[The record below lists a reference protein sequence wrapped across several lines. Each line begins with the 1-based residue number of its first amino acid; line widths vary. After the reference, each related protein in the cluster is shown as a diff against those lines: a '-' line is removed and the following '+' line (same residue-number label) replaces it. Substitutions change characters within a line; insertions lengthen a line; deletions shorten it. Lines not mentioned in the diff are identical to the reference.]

1 MHLFKLEIE
10 AKRLFSYLIVWVLIE
25 LLILKNTTTTTKNA
39 NHNMRDEEKKKKKAK
54 INIYINNL
62 ANF

>member
-25 LLILKNTTTTTKNA
+25 LLILKNTTKTKNA
-39 NHNMRDEEKKKKKAK
+39 NHNMRDEEEKKKES
-54 INIYINNL
+54 
-62 ANF
+62 